1 MRLSP
6 LLGAAAM
13 ATGILLLG
21 GLLGAE
27 LYPVPVVNVDAMDLD
42 GVPVLSAPV
51 AQVSPHPTLVVRVS
65 QPLHPRDWQLTLDG
79 RAVSMPEASSTDLLR
94 VTLPGPMAMSSRHT
108 LQLVAGAMRVHTV
121 FQVVPPLTAD
131 VSMHLSNVQL
141 TPPVSVAATV
151 RFARPVADR
160 AQAQAHLTVNGTPT
174 FSWRDA
180 QTVEVVSSG
189 FHFSDQA
196 LLSIAPG
203 IRGADGTWS
212 EKAQQL
218 SLAIP
223 PTVSQIVPGRM
234 VQMYYVNTD
243 DGRASLMAHL
253 RQIDVLSPGWY
264 DANADGSITG
274 YARRDV
280 IDAAHASGIAIIP
293 LVVNKDVDPGVGQ
306 AILADPA
313 RRAALARNLV
323 NEAKTY
329 GYAGFQLDFEQI
341 PWTDRDLLTA
351 LVQDCASA
359 FHAAGLNLSIAVIPR
374 LPGDDSASGGL
385 LDYFHQWSGAYDFA
399 ALARSAD
406 FLSFMTYDE
415 HNGATPPGPVSG
427 TPWMRKALEFSM
439 QGVPPEKATLGLPTY
454 YHDWTGVGYLTS
466 SSYADAMTLAQQ
478 HGVAPVV
485 DPTEDE
491 MHFGYDAW
499 GVHHEL
505 WIQSTD
511 TLQRKLPLMYEY
523 GMKGVSVWR
532 LGFEDASF
540 WNLIPAR
547 R

>member
-27 LYPVPVVNVDAMDLD
+27 LYPVPMVNVEAMDLD

-65 QPLHPRDWQLTLDG
+65 EPLHPRDWQLTLDG

-108 LQLVAGAMRVHTV
+108 LQLVVGAMRVHTV

-223 PTVSQIVPGRM
+223 PTVSPQNQPMEVWSAVRVVLVIEAICF
-234 VQMYYVNTD
+234 T
-243 DGRASLMAHL
+243 SL
-253 RQIDVLSPGWY
+253 
-264 DANADGSITG
+264 
-274 YARRDV
+274 
-280 IDAAHASGIAIIP
+280 
-293 LVVNKDVDPGVGQ
+293 
-306 AILADPA
+306 
-313 RRAALARNLV
+313 
-323 NEAKTY
+323 
-329 GYAGFQLDFEQI
+329 
-341 PWTDRDLLTA
+341 
-351 LVQDCASA
+351 
-359 FHAAGLNLSIAVIPR
+359 
-374 LPGDDSASGGL
+374 
-385 LDYFHQWSGAYDFA
+385 
-399 ALARSAD
+399 
-406 FLSFMTYDE
+406 
-415 HNGATPPGPVSG
+415 
-427 TPWMRKALEFSM
+427 
-439 QGVPPEKATLGLPTY
+439 
-454 YHDWTGVGYLTS
+454 
-466 SSYADAMTLAQQ
+466 
-478 HGVAPVV
+478 
-485 DPTEDE
+485 
-491 MHFGYDAW
+491 
-499 GVHHEL
+499 
-505 WIQSTD
+505 
-511 TLQRKLPLMYEY
+511 
-523 GMKGVSVWR
+523 
-532 LGFEDASF
+532 
-540 WNLIPAR
+540 
-547 R
+547 